1 MPIEIRELNIRI
13 NVADAAASTPK
24 TGDSASDVKKA
35 IANTCAEM
43 IAESKRKTKE
53 R

>member
-13 NVADAAASTPK
+13 NVADQAAPSPNANGSSR
-24 TGDSASDVKKA
+24 DIKKMVA
-35 IANTCAEM
+35 ETCAEM
-43 IAESKRKTKE
+43 IAESKRKNKE